1 MPGGIKI
8 SKPER
13 LPKDNISEADLYA
26 WWNELMNY
34 LNQHDNFKLY
44 KEKGLYPTWQPA
56 ESDEDR
62 IVALNKD
69 DKGDIE
75 TRQRDLNNFIT
86 IIAGCCNRDHYMM
99 VIKQATSLKWIWEEL
114 TVIYHHQH
122 KGKEFLTIADLQY
135 NPSEQSPL
143 SFYNSYRAKILENLK
158 PAGTTIKWKSN
169 LIMAK
174 AETISPTFEDHILLT
189 TLLIIDKRLPS
200 RIKDIYGPRLE
211 QGVFLMDL
219 KVDILSNVTKILED
233 IEEETQNASMR
244 VNGSDYQ
251 VNFMG
256 HRGRGRPRGRFN
268 SRYSGQRSNQQ
279 QKKFCRLCHLNRQQ
293 RNVILSHEIGDLE
306 CPSLSDRDKEG
317 IRAKYSVSA
326 AVQIGE
332 EEEDDELERMANL
345 HGYGD
350 QVNVD
355 NNNTSNIVIK
365 HHDAPE
371 ISNPEQKHFHPTS
384 DNNIHVIK
392 PVPSQIL
399 TVFQNDIPIHLDLDS
414 GCWIST
420 VKLDYAKKMKWKIHP
435 NGQLAKIA
443 DGKTVLKSRGEIHE
457 VFNRNAWTVQF
468 SAIVMEDLHTE
479 AIAGNNFFKDNNV
492 RQDISAKT
500 ITVKNKY
507 IVPETNRNTELPI
520 NPINTIVTVP
530 KTTTILPKQ
539 SIHIDIKA
547 TADKKVFIEPVN
559 GNKNQIQPQ
568 ISKITNGKVILTN
581 YTKEP
586 VKVSKSKLY
595 VKELKEVD
603 TLYTNGNYNLMS
615 MHSSKTSTDNISNV
629 TINEQ
634 GLTNDQIHKIKTIL
648 EENKSVFDQ
657 DLRQGYN
664 QRSGPHY
671 CKLKFANEERPSSR
685 KVNCVQYNNQ
695 MNVLLQKVCDE
706 LTDQNVLGIPQ
717 HDNIEIHHVMPAF
730 LRKKQKAKDKP
741 NHELTTSDVRLVV
754 NTCELSKYMK
764 SLPAKISKPQD
775 VYNTLAKWKY
785 VIKTDL
791 YQGFFQNHLHK
802 DGQKWCGI
810 LTPFGGLRFFKRGIQ
825 GLINQ
830 TEELDELLANIF
842 NDMLTKGKLVKQA
855 DDLFTGGN
863 TVEEAIANLE
873 EMLKICN
880 FNNLKLSPAKTIILP
895 KTVDIMSWVWS
906 EGGTLAPSPHRKQ
919 ALLEVKTEDLTTVK
933 DIRSWI
939 GLYKTFLYHTPNLAK
954 VMDPFD
960 KITSDKDSK
969 DTITWTTDLNLAF
982 QAAKDNIANIK
993 EVYLP
998 HPNDQLIIITDGAR
1012 TPPGVGFVLQAR
1024 DSNNKVRTVR
1034 HYSVKLK
1041 PHHIKWT
1048 PCEIE
1053 SVAFGTAIEAF
1064 YDIIKESTKPVIICP
1079 DSKPVCD
1086 ATNLLKK
1093 GKFSLSPRIQT
1104 FLNNMGK
1111 VSCEVQHI
1119 SGKSGQNQIADFQ
1132 SRNTSVCN
1140 AEICQLCNYVN
1151 QQADTIID
1159 TKITTLSIDIPYANR
1174 MAWKNV
1180 QTQDKAI
1187 TLAKNAITTGQLI
1200 SKKPGKVNSDARKIQ
1215 SNAKIAN
1222 DGLLVVLRTIP
1233 FSTTKEERIVVPSSY
1248 LPTLVNQLHN
1258 QNSHPSKHQIKQIFD
1273 KYFFGV
1279 GVANVI
1285 EERYEKCQICSAMKK
1300 LPNANKFQS
1309 TTNAQMPGTNFG
1321 CDIFKRAKQ
1330 LIMVIRDQFSSYTV
1344 ADFIENETSDSLEK
1358 AIIKLTTPIR
1368 HTGEIIIRS
1377 DQAPGFLKANK
1388 SKMLSEL
1395 EIKLELGNSLNKNSN
1410 AVIDK
1415 GIQELERE
1423 ITALSPGEKQIDQAT
1438 LSQALMNL
1446 NNRLRRN
1453 GTLSA
1458 RNILFSRDDKRQI
1471 NITLDDLKLAEDQLK
1486 TRESNNETHN
1496 KKIKGNNDN
1505 LNVGDHVMMN
1515 ANPKK
1520 HNIRD
1525 MFEVVAKSTEN
1536 PNNLTVKKIGG
1547 TRQIMTR
1554 NKSYEVSNQ
1563 HVFKVYKQMANNN
1576 MPKSSLKRYRSFD
1589 PIKRHDDS
1597 SDYDSATDSDD
1608 TIQNNVDEPTI
1619 EDQHPNNDDHDQTH
1633 DNDNLGNN
1641 DSEEEWHEAE
1651 DTETNTGAI
1660 SKRRHIVKEKWI
1672 VNTKKSQIL
1681 DDLKQTIAAVK
1692 IQTWFRKNSYKTNK
1706 RTLRKHRKKTPETL
1720 RYVNSE
1726 SEFEAAISSEYDRT
1740 HINNSYDNLEPEW
1753 DNQPECTELYDELN
1767 EAFLAADL
1775 NLKFKK
1781 DSTDLMAVY
1790 EFDHVLPITS
1800 ELKEKPKSLR
1810 QPFKHL
1816 KKLVKKRGGTPSSR
1830 RQN

>member
-1 MPGGIKI
+1 MAGGIKI

-13 LPKDNISEADLYA
+13 LPKDNITEADLYA

-34 LNQHDNFKLY
+34 LNQHDNFKFY
-44 KEKGLYPTWQPA
+44 KEKGHYPTWLPA
-56 ESDEDR
+56 ETDEDR
-62 IVALNKD
+62 ITVLHKD

-135 NPSEQSPL
+135 NSSEQSPL

-158 PAGTTIKWKSN
+158 PSGTTVKWKSN
-169 LIMAK
+169 MTLTK

-200 RIKDIYGPRLE
+200 KIKEIYGPRLE

-233 IEEETQNASMR
+233 IEDSQNATMKVNETDFR
-244 VNGSDYQ
+244 VNY
-251 VNFMG
+251 MG
-256 HRGRGRPRGRFN
+256 QRGRGRYRGRFN
-268 SRYSGQRSNQQ
+268 SNHSGQRSYNERSNQQ

-317 IRAKYSVSA
+317 IKSKYSVSA
-326 AVQIGE
+326 AVHVQE
-332 EEEDDELERMANL
+332 DEEDEIERMANL

-355 NNNTSNIVIK
+355 NNSSNTIK
-365 HHDAPE
+365 HHDAPKVDKTE
-371 ISNPEQKHFHPTS
+371 IKKHFLPTS

-420 VKLDYAKKMKWKIHP
+420 VKLDYAKRMKWNIHP

-457 VFNRNAWTVQF
+457 VFNRNAWTVKF
-468 SAIVMEDLHTE
+468 SAIVMEELHTD

-492 RQDISAKT
+492 RQDISAQT
-500 ITVKNKY
+500 ITVNNKY
-507 IVPETNRNTELPI
+507 IVPETNRNTELPV

-530 KTTTILPKQ
+530 KATTILPKQ
-539 SIHIDIKA
+539 SISINIKE
-547 TADKKVFIEPVN
+547 TADKNVFLEPVN
-559 GNKNQIQPQ
+559 GKNSQIQPQ
-568 ISKITNGKVILTN
+568 MSKIKNGKVNVTN
-581 YTKEP
+581 FTKEP
-586 VKVSKSKLY
+586 IKVSKSKLY
-595 VKELKEVD
+595 VKELKEID
-603 TLYTNGNYNLMS
+603 TLNTNRNFNLMS
-615 MHSSKTSTDNISNV
+615 MHPSKIRSDNISNI

-634 GLTNDQIHKIKTIL
+634 GLTNDQIHNIKTLL

-664 QRSGPHY
+664 QKSGPHY

-706 LTDQNVLGIPQ
+706 LTDQKVLGIPQ
-717 HDNIEIHHVMPAF
+717 HDNIEIHHVMPSF

-741 NHELTTSDVRLVV
+741 NNELTTSDVRLVV

-775 VYNTLAKWKY
+775 VYNMLAKWKY

-791 YQGFFQNHLHK
+791 YQGFFQNHLHR

-855 DDLFTGGN
+855 DDLFTGGA
-863 TVEEAIANLE
+863 TIEEAISNLE

-919 ALLEVKTEDLTTVK
+919 ALLEVKAEELNTVK
-933 DIRSWI
+933 DVRSWI

-969 DTITWTTDLNLAF
+969 DKITWTTDLNLAF

-1111 VSCEVQHI
+1111 VSCDIQHI

-1132 SRNTSVCN
+1132 SRNTTLCKS
-1140 AEICQLCNYVN
+1140 EICQLCNYVN

-1159 TKITTLSIDIPYANR
+1159 TKITNMSTDIPYANR
-1174 MAWKNV
+1174 SAWKNV

-1187 TLAKNAITTGQLI
+1187 TLAKNVITTGQLI

-1215 SNAKIAN
+1215 TNAKIAN
-1222 DGLLVVLRTIP
+1222 DGLLVVLRSIP
-1233 FSTTKEERIVVPSSY
+1233 YSTTKEERIVVPSSY
-1248 LPTLVNQLHN
+1248 LPTLINQLHN

-1300 LPNANKFQS
+1300 LPNANKFQT
-1309 TTNAQMPGTNFG
+1309 TTNAQIPGTHYG
-1321 CDIFKRAKQ
+1321 CDIIKRAKQ
-1330 LIMVIRDQFSSYTV
+1330 IIIVLRDQFSSYTT
-1344 ADFIENETSDSLEK
+1344 ADFIENETSDSVEK
-1358 AIIKLTTPIR
+1358 AIIKLATPIR
-1368 HTGEIIIRS
+1368 HPGEIIIRT
-1377 DQAPGFLKANK
+1377 DQAPGFIKAVK
-1388 SKMLSEL
+1388 SKMLNDL
-1395 EIKLELGNSLNKNSN
+1395 GIKLELGNSLNKNSN

-1423 ITALSPGEKQIDQAT
+1423 ITTLSPGEKQIDQAI

-1458 RNILFSRDDKRQI
+1458 RNILFSRDDKRQT

-1486 TRESNNETHN
+1486 TRESNNESHN
-1496 KKIKGNNDN
+1496 KKIKGKNSNFLD
-1505 LNVGDHVMMN
+1505 VGDHVMMN
-1515 ANPKK
+1515 TNPKK

-1525 MFEVVAKSTEN
+1525 MFEVVAKDYEK
-1536 PNNLTVKKIGG
+1536 PNDLTIKKISG

-1563 HVFKVYKQMANNN
+1563 HVFKVHKEIQLKNQT
-1576 MPKSSLKRYRSFD
+1576 KTSLKKYRNFD
-1589 PIKRHDDS
+1589 PIKRLEDS
-1597 SDYDSATDSDD
+1597 SDDESDSD
-1608 TIQNNVDEPTI
+1608 NDETN
-1619 EDQHPNNDDHDQTH
+1619 EELRDDLNHDENPNNDDHDETH
-1633 DNDNLGNN
+1633 GDDITGDN
-1641 DSEEEWHEAE
+1641 DSEDEWHEAE
-1651 DTETNTGAI
+1651 ETEKGEK
-1660 SKRRHIVKEKWI
+1660 SKKRHIIREEWI

-1681 DDLKQTIAAVK
+1681 EDLKNKMAAVK

-1726 SEFEAAISSEYDRT
+1726 AEFEAAISSEYDRT
-1740 HINNSYDNLEPEW
+1740 FLSDSHDNLEPEW
-1753 DNQPECTELYDELN
+1753 DPQPECTQLYDELN
-1767 EAFLAADL
+1767 EAFMAADL

-1790 EFDHVLPITS
+1790 EFNHVLPLTS
-1800 ELKEKPKSLR
+1800 ELKEKSKAIR